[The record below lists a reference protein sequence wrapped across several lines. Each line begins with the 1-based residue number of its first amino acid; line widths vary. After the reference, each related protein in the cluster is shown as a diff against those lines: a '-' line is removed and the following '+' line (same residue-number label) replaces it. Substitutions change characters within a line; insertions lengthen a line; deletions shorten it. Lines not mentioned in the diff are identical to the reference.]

1 VRNET
6 QSARGLRL
14 NVGHGASFVGAFEI
28 GKGFGL
34 GAGGDRQE
42 RRAIAMVLHG
52 AWPAVGAEQSGP
64 PVSFLDMKGMVA
76 NLLAGVGATADTLRW
91 RPAPDVPFLHP
102 GKSARVVDGERV
114 LGVVG
119 ALHPRVAQTLDLAGE
134 VLVSELDFQGVGHYR
149 PRRVGLKPVPR
160 FPAVSRDIAVIVD
173 DAFEAA
179 SILEEIRAVSDPLI
193 ESARCFDCYRGT
205 PIPIGKKSLAYT
217 IAYRHLE
224 RTLTDDEVN
233 AAHGR
238 IRQHLAA
245 RFALELRS

>member
-1 VRNET
+1 
-6 QSARGLRL
+6 L

-34 GAGGDRQE
+34 AASGDRQE

-52 AWPAVGAEQSGP
+52 AWPPVGAEQSGP
-64 PVSFLDMKGMVA
+64 PVQFLDMKGAVT
-76 NLLAGVGATADTLRW
+76 NLLAGLGAPVETLRW
-91 RPAPDVPFLHP
+91 RPAPDVAFLHP
-102 GKSARVVDGERV
+102 GKSARVMDGERV
-114 LGVVG
+114 IGVVG

-134 VLVSELDFQGVGHYR
+134 VLVSELDFQEVGHYR

-173 DAFEAA
+173 DTFEAA
-179 SILEEIRAVSDPLI
+179 AILEEIRAVDDPLI
-193 ESARCFDCYRGT
+193 ESARCFDCYRGA
-205 PIPIGKKSLAYT
+205 PIPVGKKSLAYT

-233 AAHGR
+233 TAHGR